1 MLGNEESHLR
11 GRVKVKSGKPGPG
24 HFFFLRAV
32 REDILEMCKLK
43 SVRVIEAQVRVP
55 QNGVETVH
63 IEERACM
70 EAGGE
75 GNTYGAPV

>member
-1 MLGNEESHLR
+1 M
-11 GRVKVKSGKPGPG
+11 
-24 HFFFLRAV
+24 

-63 IEERACM
+63 IGERACM
-70 EAGGE
+70 ETGGE
-75 GNTYGAPV
+75 GTPMELQRD